1 MAYSKDIPEPTDRI
15 KASQNDMLQNF
26 QSIHTVVGIDHVN
39 FDDASGTEGKHKFVT
54 LQRQAA
60 DRATNNPATEIALYS
75 KNVVASNQSELHF
88 RRQNN
93 GVVIP
98 FTQADLSLN
107 RKGWTFLPSGAM
119 MVWGENAITVAGT
132 TIIYATGLT
141 GFPGFVKVPGL
152 QISSETSHRAIFISA
167 LGAVNFS
174 ARTDVNST
182 ITWFAI
188 GS

>member
-1 MAYSKDIPEPTDRI
+1 MPYNNNIPQPTDRI
-15 KASQNDMLQNF
+15 KASQNDILQNF

-39 FDDASGTEGKHKFVT
+39 FDDVSGNEGKHNFVT
-54 LQRQAA
+54 LQVQAG

-88 RRQNN
+88 RRENN
-93 GVVIP
+93 GAVIP

-107 RKGWTFLPSGAM
+107 RRGWTYLPSGAK
-119 MVWGENAITVAGT
+119 MVWGENNITVAGT
-132 TIIYATGLT
+132 VIIYSTGLT
-141 GFPGFVKVPGL
+141 GFPGFVQQPGV
-152 QISSETSHRAIFISA
+152 QISSETTHRSIAITAIGTA
-167 LGAVNFS
+167 NFS
-174 ARTDVNST
+174 ANTDVNST